1 MLPSIG
7 NNFTVSAS
15 IAYGFRQWGQLFN
28 PRQLLALCTFGK
40 WVREA
45 HRRILQETNDPDF
58 AKAVATYLAFI
69 VDFTELQL
77 SLLSVGNPREKLRN
91 VFAGHHLHMV
101 WDYAEAKSA

>member
-7 NNFTVSAS
+7 NNFTVSGEYP
-15 IAYGFRQWGQLFN
+15 YGIRQWGQLFN

-58 AKAVATYLAFI
+58 AKAVATYLAFG
-69 VDFTELQL
+69 VDLREL
-77 SLLSVGNPREKLRN
+77 
-91 VFAGHHLHMV
+91 
-101 WDYAEAKSA
+101 